1 MPNGT
6 DIAKA
11 YVQIIPSAE
20 GIKGKLADAMG
31 GEADAAGK
39 DAGSKFSAIFG
50 KFLKIGT
57 AVAAAKKLSEFVKK
71 SVESYA
77 EYEQLV
83 GGVEKIFDQ
92 ANQTQIL
99 KDANEAYK
107 NLNMSANE
115 YLAAINQTG
124 ATFAMT
130 MGDQKGYDTAKKGM
144 QAIADFASGTGA
156 NLELLNEKFGM
167 ITRSAASYQSISDQF
182 SGILPSTSKDFLE
195 QAQAA
200 GFLSD
205 SYKSLTEVPI
215 AEYQQAVAD
224 MLEKGV
230 HDAGLLG
237 NTFAEST
244 TTISGS
250 LAMTKSAWS
259 NFVTGL
265 ADENAN
271 IEELTQNLV
280 TSITAVAQNIVPALG
295 RIISTL
301 GKMLSD
307 AIVRGADKLL
317 TGGATAAMNFIEGI
331 ASKIGEVAQSAWTA
345 VTTFVGGIASRISMI
360 ADKGREVLQAFKN
373 GVLSAVG
380 SLASAGLNLVQG
392 IWNGIS
398 NGLGWIKGKIQGW
411 VGNVTSFIKGLFGI
425 HSPSTVMRDEVGQY
439 LALGIGEGFV
449 DAMGSVERD
458 MIDAMPDLGNFQT
471 SFSMSNASKP
481 ISGQTINYGGVTIN
495 VNGAGRNADQIAR
508 ELQLILN
515 RKVATFA

>member
-20 GIKGKLADAMG
+20 GIKGKLTEVMG
-31 GEADAAGK
+31 GEADSAGK
-39 DAGSKFSAIFG
+39 SAGSKFAATFG
-50 KFLKIGT
+50 KFAAAG
-57 AVAAAKKLSEFVKK
+57 AVAAATAIGAVIKK

-99 KDANEAYK
+99 KDADEAYK

-115 YLAAINQTG
+115 YLTSINKTG

-144 QAIADFASGTGA
+144 QAIADYASGTGA
-156 NLELLNEKFGM
+156 NLDVLNEKYGM
-167 ITRSAASYQSISDQF
+167 ITRSASTYQSIADQF
-182 SGILPSTSKDFLE
+182 AGILPATSDDFLE

-205 SYKSLTEVPI
+205 EYKKLTDVPL
-215 AEYQQAVAD
+215 AEYQQAVTD

-230 HDAGLLG
+230 DNMGLLG
-237 NTFAEST
+237 NTVAEST
-244 TTISGS
+244 ETISGS

-280 TSITAVAQNIVPALG
+280 TSITAVAQNIIPVIG
-295 RIISTL
+295 QIISTL
-301 GKMLSD
+301 GNMLGD

-317 TGGATAAMNFIEGI
+317 TGGAEAIVSFVSGI
-331 ASKIGEVAQSAWTA
+331 GSKIGEVAQAAWTS
-345 VTTFVGGIASRISMI
+345 VTTFVNGIASRISMI

>member
-31 GEADAAGK
+31 GEADSAGK
-39 DAGSKFSAIFG
+39 SAGSKFAATFG
-50 KFLKIGT
+50 KFAAAG
-57 AVAAAKKLSEFVKK
+57 AVAAATAIGAVIKK

-92 ANQTQIL
+92 ANQAQIL
-99 KDANEAYK
+99 KDADEAYK

-115 YLAAINQTG
+115 YLTSINKTG

-144 QAIADFASGTGA
+144 QAIADYASGTGA
-156 NLELLNEKFGM
+156 NLDVLNEKYGM
-167 ITRSAASYQSISDQF
+167 ITRSASSYQSIADQF
-182 SGILPSTSKDFLE
+182 AGILPATSDDFLE

-205 SYKSLTEVPI
+205 EYKKLTDVPL
-215 AEYQQAVAD
+215 AEYQQAVTD

-230 HDAGLLG
+230 DNMGLLG
-237 NTFAEST
+237 NTVAEST
-244 TTISGS
+244 ETISGS

-271 IEELTQNLV
+271 IEELTQNLI
-280 TSITAVAQNIVPALG
+280 TSVSAVASNIIPVIG
-295 RIISTL
+295 RILSTVWN
-301 GKMLSD
+301 MLSE
-307 AIVRGADKLL
+307 AVVAAADRLL
-317 TGGATAAMNFIEGI
+317 TGGADAIVSFVSGI
-331 ASKIGEVAQSAWTA
+331 GSKIGEVAQSAWTA
-345 VTTFVGGIASRISMI
+345 VTTFVSGIASRISMI
-360 ADKGREVLQAFKN
+360 VEKGREVLQAFKN

-411 VGNVTSFIKGLFGI
+411 VGNVTSFIKSLFGI

-458 MIDAMPDLGNFQT
+458 MIDAMPDLSNFQT
-471 SFSMSNASKP
+471 SFSMNSASKP

-515 RKVATFA
+515 RKAVTFA

>member
-20 GIKGKLADAMG
+20 GIKGKLTEAMG
-31 GEADAAGK
+31 GEADSAGK
-39 DAGSKFSAIFG
+39 SAGSKFAATFG
-50 KFLKIGT
+50 KFAAAG
-57 AVAAAKKLSEFVKK
+57 AVAAATAIGAVIKK

-92 ANQTQIL
+92 ANQAQIL
-99 KDANEAYK
+99 NDANEAYK

-115 YLAAINQTG
+115 YLTSINKTG

-144 QAIADFASGTGA
+144 QAIADYASGTGA
-156 NLELLNEKFGM
+156 NLELLNEKYGM
-167 ITRSAASYQSISDQF
+167 ITRSASTYQSIADQF
-182 SGILPSTSKDFLE
+182 AGILPATSDDFLE

-205 SYKSLTEVPI
+205 EYKKLTDVPI
-215 AEYQQAVAD
+215 AEYQQAVTD
-224 MLEKGV
+224 MLEMGV
-230 HDAGLLG
+230 DNMGLLG
-237 NTFAEST
+237 NTVTEST
-244 TTISGS
+244 ETISGS

-271 IEELTQNLV
+271 VEELTQNLV
-280 TSITAVAQNIVPALG
+280 TSITAVAQNIIPVLG
-295 RIISTL
+295 QIISTL
-301 GKMLSD
+301 GRMLGD

-317 TGGATAAMNFIEGI
+317 TGGATVAANFIEGI
-331 ASKIGEVAQSAWTA
+331 ASKIG
-345 VTTFVGGIASRISMI
+345 GII
-360 ADKGREVLQAFKN
+360 DKGREAVSAFAS
-373 GVLSAVG
+373 GVRNAV
-380 SLASAGLNLVQG
+380 SSVISAGMNLVQG
-392 IWNGIS
+392 IWQGIS

-411 VGNVTSFIKGLFGI
+411 VGNVVSFIKGLFGI
-425 HSPSTVMRDEVGQY
+425 HSPSTVMRDQVGKF

-471 SFSMSNASKP
+471 SFSMNSTGRPNG
-481 ISGQTINYGGVTIN
+481 GQTVNYGGVTIN
-495 VNGAGRNADQIAR
+495 VNGTGKNADQIAR
-508 ELQLILN
+508 ELQVILN
-515 RKVATFA
+515 RKVASFA

>member
-1 MPNGT
+1 MTLPNGT

-20 GIKGKLADAMG
+20 GIKGKLEDALG
-31 GEADAAGK
+31 SEAGEAGESAGN
-39 DAGSKFSAIFG
+39 KFSATFG

-57 AVAAAKKLSEFVKK
+57 AIAAAKKLGDFVRE

-92 ANQTQIL
+92 ANQAQIL

-107 NLNMSANE
+107 DLNMSASE

-124 ATFAMT
+124 AAFAQT
-130 MGDQKGYDTAKKGM
+130 MGDQAGYDAARKGM
-144 QAIADFASGTGA
+144 KAVADYASGTGR
-156 NLELLNEKFGM
+156 NLDELNDKFAL
-167 ITRSAASYQSISDQF
+167 ITRSTSSYQSIADQF
-182 SGILPSTSKDFLE
+182 SGILPATSADFLE

-205 SYKSLTEVPI
+205 SYTKLTEVPI
-215 AEYQQAVAD
+215 AEYQQAVTE

-230 HDAGLLG
+230 DSMGLLG
-237 NTFAEST
+237 NTAAESLG
-244 TTISGS
+244 TISGS

-280 TSITAVAQNIVPALG
+280 TSIAAVAQNIVPVLG

-317 TGGATAAMNFIEGI
+317 IGGATVAMSFMEGI
-331 ASKIGEVAQSAWTA
+331 ASKIS
-345 VTTFVGGIASRISMI
+345 GII
-360 ADKGREVLQAFKN
+360 AKGREAVSAFAS
-373 GVLSAVG
+373 GVRNAVG
-380 SLASAGLNLVQG
+380 SVVSAGLSLVQG
-392 IWNGIS
+392 VWQGIS

-411 VGNVTSFIKGLFGI
+411 VGDVVSFIKRLFGI
-425 HSPSTVMRDEVGQY
+425 HSPSTVMRDQVGKF
-439 LALGIGEGFV
+439 LALGIGEGFE
-449 DAMGSVERD
+449 DAMSTVNRMME
-458 MIDAMPDLGNFQT
+458 DAMPDPLNMT
-471 SFSMSNASKP
+471 STYTVNSAANVANSNSTETRLDKL
-481 ISGQTINYGGVTIN
+481 IDEVRNMKIYLDTGVLVGVVNNGLGQTYINQERR
-495 VNGAGRNADQIAR
+495 ALA
-508 ELQLILN
+508 
-515 RKVATFA
+515 